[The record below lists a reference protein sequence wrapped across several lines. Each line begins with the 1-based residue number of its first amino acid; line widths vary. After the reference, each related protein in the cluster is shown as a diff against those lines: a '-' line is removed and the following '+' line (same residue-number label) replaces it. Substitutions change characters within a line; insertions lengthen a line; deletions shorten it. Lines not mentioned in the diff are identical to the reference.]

1 MNDEH
6 LEHKVRSLLHEIA
19 AKTPVGDPA
28 TGFGSQNKLGP
39 AATHRSVDLR
49 RFRVLAVAGMAACLL
64 VGLIIIAGR
73 KSDTPV
79 TLQAASSE
87 SQRTPSSDTA
97 STEESR
103 STVDN
108 ATSTP
113 PGTDFAPAQTE
124 PPAATEPDP
133 SSTVADPPAGGV
145 IDYLVQMGDTLG
157 SIAQQHGTTTEAI
170 IAANGWPEGIYHFI
184 RNGDVIKVQST
195 LPGT

>member
-6 LEHKVRSLLHEIA
+6 LEHKIRSLLHEIA
-19 AKTPVGDPA
+19 AKTPIGDPA
-28 TGFGSQNKLGP
+28 TGSDSQNKLHP
-39 AATHRSVDLR
+39 AATHRFVDVR
-49 RFRVLAVAGMAACLL
+49 RFRVLSVAGMAACLL

-79 TLQAASSE
+79 TMQAAPSD

-97 STEESR
+97 STEELQ

-124 PPAATEPDP
+124 PSASTEPDP
-133 SSTVADPPAGGV
+133 SSTVADPPAGV
-145 IDYLVQMGDTLG
+145 IDYVVQMGDSLI

-170 IAANGWPEGIYHFI
+170 IAANGWAEGIYHFI
-184 RNGDVIKVQST
+184 RSGDVIKVPST
-195 LPGT
+195 VPGA